1 MGDTPDF
8 NAIKG
13 KQQKA
18 WGTGDYAAVA
28 HQVQLCAEGLPA
40 SAGLLAGQRVLD
52 VAAGSG
58 NASLAAARRGC
69 RVTAL
74 DYVPSLLERARV
86 RAEAERLPLDIVEGD
101 AENLP
106 FADGDFDAVI
116 SVLGVMF
123 APNQE
128 KAAAELARV
137 CRSGGT
143 IALVVWPGD
152 DFVGEI
158 FRTMSPFVTPP
169 PGVRPPFEW
178 ASQDRLGEL
187 FGDSATDIEL
197 IDRQVTFT
205 SPSVDE
211 FVALWTDFYGP
222 TTTAYGALDDAAKEE
237 FRDAFAALG
246 ERRDTNA
253 GSDALLVPARYTE
266 VLIQRA

>member
-8 NAIKG
+8 DAIKG
-13 KQQKA
+13 RQQKA
-18 WGTGDYAAVA
+18 WDTGDYAAVA
-28 HQVQLCAEGLPA
+28 HQVQLCAEGLPT
-40 SAGLLAGQRVLD
+40 SAGLLAGERVLD

-74 DYVPSLLERARV
+74 DYVPSLLERARA
-86 RAEAERLPLDIVEGD
+86 RAESERLPIEIVEGD

-106 FADGDFDAVI
+106 FEDGSFDAVI

-137 CRSGGT
+137 CRPQGK

-152 DFVGEI
+152 DFVGEV
-158 FRTMSPFVTPP
+158 FRTMSPFITPP

-178 ASQDRLGEL
+178 ASAERLEEL
-187 FGDSATDIEL
+187 FGDSGSDIEL

-205 SPSVDE
+205 SPNVEE

-222 TTTAYGALDDAAKEE
+222 TATAYGALDDSGKKE
-237 FRDAFAALG
+237 FREAFAALG
-246 ERRDTNA
+246 GSRDTNA
-253 GSDALLVPARYTE
+253 GSEALLVPARYTE
-266 VLIQRA
+266 VLIARA